1 MESGDHVPET
11 GGGEPEA
18 SEEEISEIGF
28 ADAIIDPRTM
38 MIHDGN
44 AFAAR
49 AAVFGPQRTTNEARV
64 TET

>member
-1 MESGDHVPET
+1 MISGDHVPET
-11 GGGEPEA
+11 SDGEPEA
-18 SEEEISEIGF
+18 SEKKISEVGF
-28 ADAIIDPRTM
+28 ADAVVDPRTM

>member
-1 MESGDHVPET
+1 MKSGDHVPET
-11 GGGEPEA
+11 SDGETEA
-18 SEEEISEIGF
+18 SKEEISKIGF
-28 ADAIIDPRTM
+28 ADAIVDPRTM